1 MKKTLVLLVVLIL
14 VFSLFPSAAF
24 ADLIIPP
31 EETPEPAPVQD
42 TVPLLPILLI
52 AVAVLAIAFVLW
64 RFLRKRA

>member
-31 EETPEPAPVQD
+31 EETPEPAPARSGSPAV
-42 TVPLLPILLI
+42 TVLLI
-52 AVAVLAIAFVLW
+52 AAAVLIVAFVLW
-64 RFLRKRA
+64 RLLRKKA